1 MAVQT
6 ARGEMAKFDP
16 KAWINLEK
24 ARVLLLDDH
33 AEGGN
38 ILAQIVMGFGVKRI
52 TRSTSV
58 AEAQELVNAAEFHII
73 MVNANLR
80 ESPAFEF
87 IDWLRRAGLQ
97 PNSFTPVILITG
109 HTQRSAVERARD
121 CGANI
126 VLAKP
131 VSPQSL
137 LERIIWI
144 AREKRPF
151 VNCDTYMGPDRR
163 FHDTGPPAGM
173 TGRRHND
180 PAEGAVAETEAEPPK
195 KPAETFEGGE
205 AA

>member
-1 MAVQT
+1 
-6 ARGEMAKFDP
+6 MAKFDP

-33 AEGGN
+33 AEGGQ

-52 TRSTSV
+52 TRSTAV
-58 AEAQELVNAAEFHII
+58 AEAQEFVQASEFHII

-109 HTQRSAVERARD
+109 HTQRAQVERARD

-173 TGRRHND
+173 VGRRHND
-180 PAEGAVAETEAEPPK
+180 PPESAVSEADVQAPEQ
-195 KPAETFEGGE
+195 PAEEFKGGE

>member
-1 MAVQT
+1 
-6 ARGEMAKFDP
+6 MAKFDP

-33 AEGGN
+33 AEGGK

-52 TRSTSV
+52 VRSASA
-58 AEAQELVNAAEFHII
+58 AEAQELVSASEFHII
-73 MVNANLR
+73 MVNANLH

-109 HTQRSAVERARD
+109 HTQRSQVERARD

-131 VSPQSL
+131 VSPVSL

-163 FHDTGPPAGM
+163 FHDTGPPAGVV
-173 TGRRHND
+173 GRRHND
-180 PAEGAVAETEAEPPK
+180 PPEDAVSETAAQ
-195 KPAETFEGGE
+195 PAVELADKFEGGE

>member
-1 MAVQT
+1 MA
-6 ARGEMAKFDP
+6 RFDP

-33 AEGGN
+33 VEGGN
-38 ILAQIVMGFGVKRI
+38 ILAQIVMGFGVKRFLRA
-52 TRSTSV
+52 T
-58 AEAQELVNAAEFHII
+58 ALEEAQAMTRDGELHLIL
-73 MVNANLR
+73 VNANLR
-80 ESPAFEF
+80 ENPAFEF
-87 IDWLRRAGLQ
+87 IDWLRRANLQ

-109 HTQRSAVERARD
+109 HTQRSQVEKARD

-131 VSPQSL
+131 VSPQSM

-151 VNCDTYMGPDRR
+151 VNCETYMGPDRR
-163 FHDTGPPAGM
+163 FHDTGAPAG
-173 TGRRHND
+173 TPGRRHND
-180 PAEGAVAETEAEPPK
+180 PTEEAAPVAVTDPPEDAADK
-195 KPAETFEGGE
+195 FQGGE

>member
-1 MAVQT
+1 
-6 ARGEMAKFDP
+6 MAKFDP
-16 KAWINLEK
+16 RAWINLEK
-24 ARVLLLDDH
+24 AKVLLLDDH

-38 ILAQIVMGFGVKRI
+38 ILAQIVMGFGVPRFM
-52 TRSTSV
+52 RCGSV
-58 AEAQELVNAAEFHII
+58 AEAQEVCNHTELHLLL
-73 MVNANLR
+73 VNANLR

-87 IDWLRRAGLQ
+87 IDWLRRANLQ

-109 HTQRSAVERARD
+109 HTQRVAVERARD

-151 VNCDTYMGPDRR
+151 VSCGSYMGPDRR
-163 FHDTGPPAGM
+163 FHDTGPPADVK
-173 TGRRHND
+173 GRRYND
-180 PAEGAVAETEAEPPK
+180 PPEGTVSETVAEPPPE
-195 KPAETFEGGE
+195 PAGKFEGGE

>member
-1 MAVQT
+1 
-6 ARGEMAKFDP
+6 MAKFDP

-24 ARVLLLDDH
+24 ARVLILDDH

-38 ILAQIVMGFGVKRI
+38 ILAQVVMGFGVKRI
-52 TRSTSV
+52 VRSTSM
-58 AEAQELVNAAEFHII
+58 AEAQELCANSEFHII

-80 ESPAFEF
+80 ETPAFEF
-87 IDWLRRAGLQ
+87 IDWLRRSGLQ
-97 PNSFTPVILITG
+97 PNSFTPVILVTG
-109 HTQRSAVERARD
+109 HTQRSLVEKARD

-131 VSPQSL
+131 VSPQSM

-163 FHDTGPPAGM
+163 FHDTGPPAGIN
-173 TGRRHND
+173 GRRHND
-180 PAEGAVAETEAEPPK
+180 PPEGEAAEAVAEPPRE
-195 KPAETFEGGE
+195 PAEQFEGGE

>member
-1 MAVQT
+1 MA
-6 ARGEMAKFDP
+6 RFDP

-33 AEGGN
+33 VEGGN
-38 ILAQIVMGFGVKRI
+38 ILAQIVTGFGVQRFM
-52 TRSTSV
+52 RSTAV
-58 AEAQELVNAAEFHII
+58 AEAREICGSTELHLIL
-73 MVNANLR
+73 VNANLH

-109 HTQRSAVERARD
+109 HSQRSQVEKARD

-137 LERIIWI
+137 LERIVWI

-151 VNCDTYMGPDRR
+151 VNCETYTGPDRR

-173 TGRRHND
+173 PGRRHND
-180 PAEGAVAETEAEPPK
+180 PPEDAAQPTSGPAAEP
-195 KPAETFEGGE
+195 AEEFQGGE

>member
-1 MAVQT
+1 MA
-6 ARGEMAKFDP
+6 RFDP

-33 AEGGN
+33 VEGGN
-38 ILAQIVMGFGVKRI
+38 ILAQIVMGFGVKRFL
-52 TRSTSV
+52 RSSSLE
-58 AEAQELVNAAEFHII
+58 EAQAMTRDAELHLIL
-73 MVNANLR
+73 VNANLR
-80 ESPAFEF
+80 ENPAFEF
-87 IDWLRRAGLQ
+87 IDWLRRANLQ

-109 HTQRSAVERARD
+109 HTQRSQVEKARD

-131 VSPQSL
+131 VSPQSM

-151 VNCDTYMGPDRR
+151 VNCETYMGPDRR
-163 FHDTGPPAGM
+163 FHDTGPPAGIR
-173 TGRRHND
+173 GRRHND
-180 PAEGAVAETEAEPPK
+180 PPEGAAPVAASEPPEDTAAK
-195 KPAETFEGGE
+195 FQGGE

>member
-1 MAVQT
+1 MLRA
-6 ARGEMAKFDP
+6 A
-16 KAWINLEK
+16 
-24 ARVLLLDDH
+24 
-33 AEGGN
+33 
-38 ILAQIVMGFGVKRI
+38 
-52 TRSTSV
+52 SV
-58 AEAQELVNAAEFHII
+58 AEAQEMVGHNELHLIL
-73 MVNANLR
+73 VNANLR

-87 IDWLRRAGLQ
+87 IDWLRRSGLQ

-109 HTQRSAVERARD
+109 HTQRSQVEKARD
-121 CGANI
+121 CGSNI

-131 VSPQSL
+131 VSPQSM
-137 LERIIWI
+137 LERIVWI

-180 PAEGAVAETEAEPPK
+180 PPEGAAGEAEDPPPEQ
-195 KPAETFEGGE
+195 PAETFEGGE

>member
-1 MAVQT
+1 
-6 ARGEMAKFDP
+6 MAKFDP

-33 AEGGN
+33 LEGGN

-52 TRSTSV
+52 ARSTSV
-58 AEAQELVNAAEFHII
+58 EEAQELVGASEFHII
-73 MVNANLR
+73 MVNANLH

-97 PNSFTPVILITG
+97 PNSFTPVVLVTG

-173 TGRRHND
+173 AGRRHND
-180 PAEGAVAETEAEPPK
+180 PPEDAVNQADVQPPVQ
-195 KPAETFEGGE
+195 PAEDLQGGE

>member
-1 MAVQT
+1 
-6 ARGEMAKFDP
+6 MAKFDP

-24 ARVLLLDDH
+24 ARILLLDDH
-33 AEGGN
+33 LEGGN
-38 ILAQIVMGFGVKRI
+38 ILAQIVMGFGVKRVA
-52 TRSTSV
+52 RSTSV
-58 AEAQELVNAAEFHII
+58 EEAQELVNASEFHII

-97 PNSFTPVILITG
+97 PNSFTPVVLVTG

-180 PAEGAVAETEAEPPK
+180 PPEGAVSETEVPSAVQSAEDLQ
-195 KPAETFEGGE
+195 GGE

>member
-1 MAVQT
+1 
-6 ARGEMAKFDP
+6 MAKFDP

-33 AEGGN
+33 HEGGN
-38 ILAQIVMGFGVKRI
+38 ILAQIVMGFGVKRML
-52 TRSTSV
+52 RANSV
-58 AEAQELVNAAEFHII
+58 AEAKDMVGHNELHLIL
-73 MVNANLR
+73 VNANLR

-109 HTQRSAVERARD
+109 HTQRSQVERARD

-131 VSPQSL
+131 VSPQSM
-137 LERIIWI
+137 LERIVWI

-173 TGRRHND
+173 VGRRHND
-180 PAEGAVAETEAEPPK
+180 PPEGAVVQAEAQPPEE
-195 KPAETFEGGE
+195 PAETFEGGE

>member
-1 MAVQT
+1 MAT
-6 ARGEMAKFDP
+6 FDP

-38 ILAQIVMGFGVKRI
+38 ILAQIVMGFGVKRFM
-52 TRSTSV
+52 RSVSV
-58 AEAQELVNAAEFHII
+58 EEAKEVVGHTELHLIL
-73 MVNANLR
+73 VNANLR

-87 IDWLRRAGLQ
+87 IDWLRRANLQ

-109 HTQRSAVERARD
+109 HTQRSQVEKARD

-131 VSPQSL
+131 VSPQSM
-137 LERIIWI
+137 LERIVWI

-151 VNCDTYMGPDRR
+151 VNCGSYIGPDRR

-180 PAEGAVAETEAEPPK
+180 PPEGAAQEAVSEPPEE
-195 KPAETFEGGE
+195 PAETFEGGE

>member
-1 MAVQT
+1 
-6 ARGEMAKFDP
+6 MAKFDP

-52 TRSTSV
+52 TRSTAV
-58 AEAQELVNAAEFHII
+58 AEAQELCAASEFHII
-73 MVNANLR
+73 LVNANLH

-97 PNSFTPVILITG
+97 HNSFTPVILVTG
-109 HTQRSAVERARD
+109 HTQRGQVEKARD

-131 VSPQSL
+131 VSPQSM

-151 VNCDTYMGPDRR
+151 VNCETYMGPDRR
-163 FHDTGPPAGM
+163 FHDTGPPAEM
-173 TGRRHND
+173 KGRRHND
-180 PAEGAVAETEAEPPK
+180 PPEGEATAAAAEPSQQ
-195 KPAETFEGGE
+195 PAESFEGGE

>member
-1 MAVQT
+1 
-6 ARGEMAKFDP
+6 MAKFDP

-24 ARVLLLDDH
+24 AKVLLLDDH

-38 ILAQIVMGFGVKRI
+38 ILAQIVMGFGVRRFMRCG
-52 TRSTSV
+52 TV
-58 AEAQELVNAAEFHII
+58 AEAQEVCVNTELHLLL
-73 MVNANLR
+73 VNANLR

-87 IDWLRRAGLQ
+87 IDWLRRANLQ
-97 PNSFTPVILITG
+97 PNSFTPVVLITG
-109 HTQRSAVERARD
+109 HTQRSAVEKARD

-131 VSPQSL
+131 VSPLSL

-151 VNCDTYMGPDRR
+151 VSCGTYTGPDRR
-163 FHDTGPPAGM
+163 FHDTGPPAGVS
-173 TGRRHND
+173 GRRYND
-180 PAEGAVAETEAEPPK
+180 PPEGAEGEAAPQPPTE
-195 KPAETFEGGE
+195 PAAKFEGGE

>member
-1 MAVQT
+1 
-6 ARGEMAKFDP
+6 MAKFDP

-24 ARVLLLDDH
+24 AKVLLLDDH

-38 ILAQIVMGFGVKRI
+38 ILAQIVMGFGVR
-52 TRSTSV
+52 RFMRCGSV
-58 AEAQELVNAAEFHII
+58 AEAQEVVNHTELHLLL
-73 MVNANLR
+73 VNANLR

-87 IDWLRRAGLQ
+87 IDWLRRANLQ

-109 HTQRSAVERARD
+109 HTQRGAVERARD
-121 CGANI
+121 CGSNI

-151 VNCDTYMGPDRR
+151 VNCGSYMGPDRR
-163 FHDTGPPAGM
+163 FHDTGPPAGVQ
-173 TGRRHND
+173 GRRHND
-180 PAEGAVAETEAEPPK
+180 PPEGAADEAVSEPPPE
-195 KPAETFEGGE
+195 PAEKFEGGE

>member
-1 MAVQT
+1 MA
-6 ARGEMAKFDP
+6 RFDP

-33 AEGGN
+33 NEGGA
-38 ILAQIVMGFGVKRI
+38 ILGQIVMGFGVKRFM
-52 TRSTSV
+52 RSASV
-58 AEAQELVNAAEFHII
+58 EEAKEVVSNNELHLLL
-73 MVNANLR
+73 VNANLR

-87 IDWLRRAGLQ
+87 IDWLRRSNLQ
-97 PNSFTPVILITG
+97 PNSFTPVVLITG
-109 HTQRSAVERARD
+109 HTQRTQVEKARD

-131 VSPQSL
+131 VSPQSM

-173 TGRRHND
+173 SGRRHND
-180 PAEGAVAETEAEPPK
+180 PPEGAAEADASEPPLEQ
-195 KPAETFEGGE
+195 AASFEGGE